1 MLSSE
6 NAQLKKD
13 IIKSILSPL
22 FTNATEGGENVNNNL
37 KELLEAA
44 VDRKVDE
51 SETVTAESV
60 LDPSL
65 PARWIFARITP
76 GTTISIVTD
85 SGDMIGPVVFVA
97 FDQVHGIVFVTQESS
112 VTPPGQATTLIDVDK
127 VESVTF
133 FS

>member
-1 MLSSE
+1 MSSE
-6 NAQLKKD
+6 NAELKKD
-13 IIKSILSPL
+13 LIKTLLNPL
-22 FTNATEGGENVNNNL
+22 FPTATKGGENVENHL
-37 KELLEAA
+37 KDLLEAA
-44 VDRKVDE
+44 IDQKVDQ
-51 SETVTAESV
+51 SEMITAEST
-60 LDPSL
+60 SL

-97 FDQVHGIVFVTQESS
+97 FDQIHGIVFVTQESS
-112 VTPPGQATTLIDVDK
+112 VTPEGQATTLIDVDK

>member
-1 MLSSE
+1 MDS
-6 NAQLKKD
+6 
-13 IIKSILSPL
+13 
-22 FTNATEGGENVNNNL
+22 NL
-37 KELLEAA
+37 KDLLEVAI
-44 VDRKVDE
+44 DQRVDE
-51 SETVTAESV
+51 SEMVTAESL

-65 PARWIFARITP
+65 PARWIFARVTP

-112 VTPPGQATTLIDVDK
+112 VTPAGQATTLIDVDK

>member
-1 MLSSE
+1 MSSE
-6 NAQLKKD
+6 NAELKKD
-13 IIKSILSPL
+13 LIKTLLNPL
-22 FTNATEGGENVNNNL
+22 FPTATEGGENVENHL
-37 KELLEAA
+37 KDLLEAA
-44 VDRKVDE
+44 IDQKVDQ
-51 SETVTAESV
+51 SEMITAEST
-60 LDPSL
+60 SL

-112 VTPPGQATTLIDVDK
+112 VTPEGQATTLIDVDK

>member
-1 MLSSE
+1 MSSE

-13 IIKSILSPL
+13 LIKTLLSPL
-22 FTNATEGGENVNNNL
+22 FPTATEGGENVDNQL
-37 KELLEAA
+37 KDLLEAA
-44 VDRKVDE
+44 IDQKVDE
-51 SETVTAESV
+51 SEMITAEST
-60 LDPSL
+60 SL

-85 SGDMIGPVVFVA
+85 SGDMIGRLCSLLSIKFTVSYLSHRKAPS
-97 FDQVHGIVFVTQESS
+97 HLR
-112 VTPPGQATTLIDVDK
+112 GQATTLIDVDK

>member
-1 MLSSE
+1 MSSE
-6 NAQLKKD
+6 KAELKKD
-13 IIKSILSPL
+13 LIKTLLNPL
-22 FTNATEGGENVNNNL
+22 FPTATEGGENVENHL
-37 KELLEAA
+37 KDLLEAA
-44 VDRKVDE
+44 IDQKVDQ
-51 SETVTAESV
+51 SEMITAEST
-60 LDPSL
+60 SL

-112 VTPPGQATTLIDVDK
+112 VTPEGQATTLIDVDK

>member
-13 IIKSILSPL
+13 IIKSLLSPL

-44 VDRKVDE
+44 IDNKVDE

>member
-1 MLSSE
+1 MSS
-6 NAQLKKD
+6 AQLKKD
-13 IIKSILSPL
+13 IIKSLLSPL

-44 VDRKVDE
+44 IDNKVDE

>member
-1 MLSSE
+1 MSSE
-6 NAQLKKD
+6 NAELKKD
-13 IIKSILSPL
+13 LIKTLLNPL
-22 FTNATEGGENVNNNL
+22 FPTATEGGENVENHL
-37 KELLEAA
+37 KDLLEAA
-44 VDRKVDE
+44 IDQKVDQ
-51 SETVTAESV
+51 SEMITAEST
-60 LDPSL
+60 SL

-97 FDQVHGIVFVTQESS
+97 FDQIHGIVFVTQESS
-112 VTPPGQATTLIDVDK
+112 VTPEGQATTLIDVDK

>member
-1 MLSSE
+1 M
-6 NAQLKKD
+6 
-13 IIKSILSPL
+13 
-22 FTNATEGGENVNNNL
+22 NNNL

-44 VDRKVDE
+44 VDKKVDE

>member
-1 MLSSE
+1 MSSE

-13 IIKSILSPL
+13 LIKNLLNPL
-22 FTNATEGGENVNNNL
+22 FSTEGGVNVNNNL
-37 KELLEAA
+37 KDLLEAA
-44 VDRKVDE
+44 IDQKIDE

-60 LDPSL
+60 LNASL
-65 PARWIFARITP
+65 PARWIFARVTP

-97 FDQVHGIVFVTQESS
+97 FDSIHGIVFVTQESS
-112 VTPPGQATTLIDVDK
+112 VTPAGQATTLIDVDK

-133 FS
+133 FA

>member
-1 MLSSE
+1 MSSE
-6 NAQLKKD
+6 NAELKKD
-13 IIKSILSPL
+13 LIKTFLNPL
-22 FTNATEGGENVNNNL
+22 FPTATEGGENVENHL
-37 KELLEAA
+37 KDLLEAA
-44 VDRKVDE
+44 IDQKVDQ
-51 SETVTAESV
+51 SEMITAEST
-60 LDPSL
+60 SL

-97 FDQVHGIVFVTQESS
+97 FDQIHGIVFVTQESS
-112 VTPPGQATTLIDVDK
+112 VTPEGQATTLIDVDK

>member
-1 MLSSE
+1 MLSS
-6 NAQLKKD
+6 AQLKKD
-13 IIKSILSPL
+13 IIKSLLSPL

-44 VDRKVDE
+44 IDNKVDE

>member
-1 MLSSE
+1 MSSE

-13 IIKSILSPL
+13 LIKAVLSPL
-22 FTNATEGGENVNNNL
+22 FPTATEGGENMDSNL
-37 KELLEAA
+37 KDLLEAA
-44 VDRKVDE
+44 IDQRVDE
-51 SETVTAESV
+51 SEMVTAESL

-65 PARWIFARITP
+65 PARWIFARVTP

-112 VTPPGQATTLIDVDK
+112 VTPAGQATTLIDVDK

>member
-1 MLSSE
+1 MSSE

-13 IIKSILSPL
+13 LIKSLLSPL
-22 FTNATEGGENVNNNL
+22 FSTEGGVNVDNNL

-44 VDRKVDE
+44 IDQKVDQ
-51 SETVTAESV
+51 SEMITAEST
-60 LDPSL
+60 SL

-97 FDQVHGIVFVTQESS
+97 FDQIHGIVFVTQESS
-112 VTPPGQATTLIDVDK
+112 VTPEGQATTLIDVDK